1 MVRRKGNPGG
11 GRWGDPSPTPPHKGE
26 ELTAPHPSHSISN
39 DEQASCFLPPCGGD
53 AGRRGGGLDA
63 ALQKQWNK
71 TRMYA
76 YHPPMTILL
85 PNAEARRIFLARQGL
100 CASPGRQLGKEGLL
114 RLIHDIGFV
123 QVDSI
128 ATVERAHHQILFSRN
143 QTYRREHLTE
153 LLEKDGA
160 LFENWTHDASIIPS
174 AFFRYWKHRFRRE
187 DATIIERWRRWR
199 EPGFEEAFEETYAR
213 IVSGGAV
220 LSREL
225 KGEDHKSGGWW
236 NWHPNKTALEYLWR
250 TGKVAIAR
258 RENFQKVY
266 DLVERVLPPHHHA
279 PDVEHD
285 AFVDWACRSALERLG
300 FATHGEI
307 AAFWNLVSPD
317 EAKAWVEAR
326 RDELRPVLVEP
337 ADGGKP
343 RASHAFAGFPA
354 DRGDIPEPPNRLRV
368 LSPFDPLIRDR
379 NRTERLFGYF
389 YRIEIFVPEPKR
401 QYGYYV
407 FPLLEGDRLVGRIDM
422 KADRK
427 AGTLD
432 VKRLWWEPGVRASA
446 GRLEKLEAELARLA
460 KFSGVE
466 TVRFLDGWRGEGA

>member
-1 MVRRKGNPGG
+1 
-11 GRWGDPSPTPPHKGE
+11 
-26 ELTAPHPSHSISN
+26 
-39 DEQASCFLPPCGGD
+39 
-53 AGRRGGGLDA
+53 
-63 ALQKQWNK
+63 
-71 TRMYA
+71 
-76 YHPPMTILL
+76 MTILL
-85 PNAEARRIFLARQGL
+85 SNAEARRIFLARQGL
-100 CASPGRQLGKEGLL
+100 SAPPGRLLGKEGLL
-114 RLIHDIGFV
+114 QLIHDIGFV

-143 QTYRREHLTE
+143 QTYRREHLTD
-153 LLEKDGA
+153 LLEKDGE

-187 DATIIERWRRWR
+187 DESIIERWRKWR
-199 EPGFEEAFEETYAR
+199 EPGFESAFEETYQR

-225 KGEDHKSGGWW
+225 KADDHKSGGWW

-266 DLVERVLPPHHHA
+266 DLVERVLPPHHHEEH
-279 PDVEHD
+279 VEHD

-307 AAFWNLVSPD
+307 AAFWALISPD
-317 EAKAWVEAR
+317 EAKAWVEAN
-326 RDELRPVLVEP
+326 RDELRPVLVETT
-337 ADGGKP
+337 DGGKP
-343 RASHAFAGFPA
+343 RASHAFADFPA
-354 DRGDIPEPPNRLRV
+354 NLGDIPEPPNRLRV

-379 NRTERLFGYF
+379 NRTERLFGYY
-389 YRIEIFVPEPKR
+389 YRIEVFVPEPKR

-432 VKRLWWEPGVRASA
+432 VKRLWWEPKVHASA
-446 GRLEKLEAELARLA
+446 GRLEKLEAELGRLA
-460 KFSGVE
+460 KFSGVDE
-466 TVRFLDGWRGEGA
+466 VRYLDGWRGEGA

>member
-1 MVRRKGNPGG
+1 
-11 GRWGDPSPTPPHKGE
+11 
-26 ELTAPHPSHSISN
+26 
-39 DEQASCFLPPCGGD
+39 
-53 AGRRGGGLDA
+53 
-63 ALQKQWNK
+63 
-71 TRMYA
+71 
-76 YHPPMTILL
+76 MTILL
-85 PNAEARRIFLARQGL
+85 SNAEARRIFLARQGL
-100 CASPGRQLGKEGLL
+100 SAPPGRLLGKEGLL
-114 RLIHDIGFV
+114 QLIHDIGFV

-143 QTYRREHLTE
+143 QTYRREHLTD
-153 LLEKDGA
+153 LLEKDGE

-187 DATIIERWRRWR
+187 DESIIERWRKWR
-199 EPGFEEAFEETYAR
+199 EPGFESAFEETYQR

-225 KGEDHKSGGWW
+225 KADDHKSGGWW

-266 DLVERVLPPHHHA
+266 DLVERVLPPHHHEEH
-279 PDVEHD
+279 VEHD

-307 AAFWNLVSPD
+307 AAFWALISPG
-317 EAKAWVEAR
+317 EAKAWVEAN
-326 RDELRPVLVEP
+326 RDELRPVLVETT
-337 ADGGKP
+337 DGGKP
-343 RASHAFAGFPA
+343 RASHAFADFPA
-354 DRGDIPEPPNRLRV
+354 NLGDIPEPPNRLRV

-379 NRTERLFGYF
+379 NRTERLFGYY
-389 YRIEIFVPEPKR
+389 YRIEVFVPEPKR

-432 VKRLWWEPGVRASA
+432 VKRLWWEPKVHASA
-446 GRLEKLEAELARLA
+446 GRLEKLEAELGRLA
-460 KFSGVE
+460 KFSGVDE
-466 TVRFLDGWRGEGA
+466 VRYLDGWRGEGA

>member
-1 MVRRKGNPGG
+1 
-11 GRWGDPSPTPPHKGE
+11 
-26 ELTAPHPSHSISN
+26 
-39 DEQASCFLPPCGGD
+39 
-53 AGRRGGGLDA
+53 
-63 ALQKQWNK
+63 
-71 TRMYA
+71 
-76 YHPPMTILL
+76 MTILL
-85 PNAEARRIFLARQGL
+85 SNAEARRIFLARQGL
-100 CASPGRQLGKEGLL
+100 SAPPGRMLGKAGLL
-114 RLIHDIGFV
+114 QLIHDIGFV

-143 QTYRREHLTE
+143 QTYRREHLAE
-153 LLEKDGA
+153 LLEEDGE

-187 DATIIERWRRWR
+187 DETILERWRKWR
-199 EPGFEEAFEETYAR
+199 EPGFEEAFGETYER
-213 IVSGGAV
+213 IASGGAV

-225 KGEDHKSGGWW
+225 KAEDHKSGGWW

-250 TGKVAIAR
+250 TGKVGIAR

-279 PDVEHD
+279 PDVDHD

-307 AAFWNLVSPD
+307 AAFWALISPD
-317 EAKAWVEAR
+317 EAKAWVEAH
-326 RDELRPVLVEP
+326 RDELRPVSIES

-343 RASHAFAGFPA
+343 RASHAFAGFP
-354 DRGDIPEPPNRLRV
+354 DSLGDIPEPPQRLRV

-389 YRIEIFVPEPKR
+389 YRIEVFVPEPKR

-432 VKRLWWEPGVRASA
+432 VKRLWWEPKVRASA
-446 GRLEKLEAELARLA
+446 GRMERLEAELARLA
-460 KFSGVE
+460 KFTGVE
-466 TVRFLDGWRGEGA
+466 DVRWLEGSRGEGA